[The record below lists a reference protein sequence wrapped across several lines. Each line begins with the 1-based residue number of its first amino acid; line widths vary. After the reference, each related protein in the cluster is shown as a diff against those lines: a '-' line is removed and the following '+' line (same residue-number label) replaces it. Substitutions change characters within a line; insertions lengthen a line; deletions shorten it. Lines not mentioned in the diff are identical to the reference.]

1 MHLLL
6 SILVSVLTFGAIGDG
21 QTDNT
26 QAINKAVAECARQ
39 GGGVVSVPRGVF
51 LSGTIHMKSG
61 VRLRLE
67 RGAVLRGVND
77 LNAYDS
83 LHPVS
88 DLSRYESGRGTV
100 NFNSATD
107 PVWSQAF
114 IHFVGVSRSGIEG
127 EGTIDGAQVF
137 NPRGEEHQRGPHT
150 ILIANS
156 RNLRFK
162 DFKVV
167 RASNYAILGYEIDK
181 SSFTGIHI
189 VGGWD
194 GIHIRGCNHVKI
206 DRCEMHTGDD
216 AIAGGYWNHIRITH
230 CTLNSSCNGI
240 RMIQPSQNM
249 LVEDCTIYGPGVEKH
264 ITSGNRNSAYAIS
277 LEPGGWGPAPG
288 RLDNITLRRIKTIT
302 VLAPLSVTLSDDNT
316 LGKLVVED
324 LTARDITGMA
334 LSVKSWGTARSE
346 QVIIHR
352 ADLEFRGIDDPKLP
366 AWFEG
371 RPTSE
376 WPCFPCY
383 ALYFRNVDKVS
394 IRDTKC
400 RFTGKDYRQAVIYD
414 NVKKYEEK
422 DLLCN
427 GNHAHTALSVVSDKR
442 TKQQKQ

>member
-1 MHLLL
+1 M
-6 SILVSVLTFGAIGDG
+6 
-21 QTDNT
+21 
-26 QAINKAVAECARQ
+26 
-39 GGGVVSVPRGVF
+39 
-51 LSGTIHMKSG
+51 
-61 VRLRLE
+61 
-67 RGAVLRGVND
+67 
-77 LNAYDS
+77 
-83 LHPVS
+83 
-88 DLSRYESGRGTV
+88 
-100 NFNSATD
+100 
-107 PVWSQAF
+107 
-114 IHFVGVSRSGIEG
+114 
-127 EGTIDGAQVF
+127 
-137 NPRGEEHQRGPHT
+137 
-150 ILIANS
+150 
-156 RNLRFK
+156 
-162 DFKVV
+162 
-167 RASNYAILGYEIDK
+167 
-181 SSFTGIHI
+181 
-189 VGGWD
+189 
-194 GIHIRGCNHVKI
+194 
-206 DRCEMHTGDD
+206 
-216 AIAGGYWNHIRITH
+216 
-230 CTLNSSCNGI
+230 
-240 RMIQPSQNM
+240 
-249 LVEDCTIYGPGVEKH
+249 
-264 ITSGNRNSAYAIS
+264 
-277 LEPGGWGPAPG
+277 
-288 RLDNITLRRIKTIT
+288 T

-427 GNHAHTALSVVSDKR
+427 GNHADTAFSVVSDKR